1 MTQEIQSTPLDLSA
15 LVGSRICHDL
25 ISPLGAIANGVELMA
40 LTGAE
45 QTPEM
50 LLIAENV
57 EAANAR
63 IKFFRLA
70 YGTAGADQL
79 VRQSELNAIFSALS
93 RSGRITFDWRGTN
106 DPLRQRTQF
115 ALLSVQC
122 LETALPFGGTISVSH
137 HEGQF
142 TVTGRSERLR
152 HDPAL
157 WAMLTDET
165 AVTKVRP
172 SDVHFF
178 LTAQMRA
185 EHQIAL
191 DIEVSDAE
199 IKMTF

>member
-50 LLIAENV
+50 LLIAESV
-57 EAANAR
+57 EA
-63 IKFFRLA
+63 
-70 YGTAGADQL
+70 
-79 VRQSELNAIFSALS
+79 
-93 RSGRITFDWRGTN
+93 
-106 DPLRQRTQF
+106 
-115 ALLSVQC
+115 
-122 LETALPFGGTISVSH
+122 
-137 HEGQF
+137 
-142 TVTGRSERLR
+142 
-152 HDPAL
+152 
-157 WAMLTDET
+157 

-191 DIEVSDAE
+191 NIEVSDAE